1 MISHVT
7 RTLDFDS
14 AKKRRFRAAGRN
26 AHKRKEYDFSVTAKH
41 AMPDRPV
48 TVEHTDWNENGIT
61 FAYAAETSTRPFT
74 NNVQEWKEY

>member
-7 RTLDFDS
+7 RTFDFDS
-14 AKKRRFRAAGRN
+14 AKERRFQAAGRN
-26 AHKRKEYDFSVTAKH
+26 AHKRKEYDFSVIANH

-48 TVEHTDWNENGIT
+48 TAKPSDWNENGIT